1 VTAFWKIIASFI
13 LPVYAHDAE
22 RQSLAAVAFA
32 SGGFTLGGVSET
44 PAMTR
49 AMALHG

>member
-1 VTAFWKIIASFI
+1 VLNVSHS
-13 LPVYAHDAE
+13 P
-22 RQSLAAVAFA
+22 AAVAFA